1 MRILVVE
8 DKKAL
13 ANIVGERL
21 EAEGYGVDVVND
33 GEEGLYCAVS
43 GAYDLIILD
52 IMLPGLDGFEVLEEL
67 QKKNVQSKVIILS
80 ARSALSD
87 KLKGLQNGA
96 DDYITK
102 PFHLDELVARVEL
115 QLKDKSS
122 TVDGSLAFGDLS
134 LDIKSS
140 ILKCVKT
147 KQEVELVK
155 KELEILEFLINNKKQ
170 IVSKQ
175 QIYDNVWGIENEVE
189 SNNLEVYL
197 SFVRR
202 KIRAIGSKVTIKA
215 SRGLGYRLDYNSDEI
230 SKK

>member
-13 ANIVGERL
+13 ANLVKERL
-21 EAEGYGVDVVND
+21 EKEGYSVDAVFD

-43 GAYDLIILD
+43 GAYDLIVLD
-52 IMLPGLDGFEVLEEL
+52 IMLPGLDGFQVLDEL
-67 QKKNVQSKVIILS
+67 KKKNITSKIIILS

-87 KLKGLQNGA
+87 KLKGLKNGA
-96 DDYITK
+96 DDYVVK

-115 QLKDKSS
+115 QLKDK
-122 TVDGSLAFGDLS
+122 TGAVDGSLNFGDVT
-134 LDIKSS
+134 LDTKTS
-140 ILKCVKT
+140 ILKCIKT
-147 KQEVELVK
+147 KEEVELVK
-155 KELEILEFLINNKKQ
+155 KELEILEFLINNKDQ
-170 IVSKQ
+170 ILSKQ

-202 KIRAIGSKVTIKA
+202 KFRAIGSKVKIKA
-215 SRGLGYRLDYNSDEI
+215 SRGLGYKLEYKDEKA
-230 SKK
+230 KK

>member
-13 ANIVGERL
+13 ANIVAERL
-21 EAEGYGVDVVND
+21 EKEGYTVDSVYD

-43 GAYDLIILD
+43 GAYDLIVLD
-52 IMLPGLDGFEVLEEL
+52 IMLPGLDGFEVLQEL

-96 DDYITK
+96 DDYVTK

-115 QLKDKSS
+115 QLKDKTGS
-122 TVDGSLAFGDLS
+122 VDGTINFGDLS
-134 LDIKSS
+134 LDAKSS
-140 ILKCVKT
+140 ILKCTSSKE
-147 KQEVELVK
+147 EVELVK

-197 SFVRR
+197 SFIRR
-202 KIRAIGSKVTIKA
+202 KLKAIGSKVNIKA
-215 SRGLGYRLDYNSDEI
+215 SRGLGYKLEYCDEVA
-230 SKK
+230 KK

>member
-13 ANIVGERL
+13 ANIVGEKL
-21 EAEGYGVDVVND
+21 ESEGYSVDVVND

-96 DDYITK
+96 DDYVVK
-102 PFHLDELVARVEL
+102 PFHLDELVARVQL
-115 QLKDKSS
+115 QLQDK
-122 TVDGSLAFGDLS
+122 TGAVDGSINYGDLS
-134 LDIKSS
+134 LDSKSS

-155 KELEILEFLINNKKQ
+155 KELEILEFLINNRKQ

-189 SNNLEVYL
+189 SNNLEVYM
-197 SFVRR
+197 SFIRR
-202 KIRAIGSKVTIKA
+202 KLRAIESNVSIKA
-215 SRGLGYRLDYNSDEI
+215 SRGLGYKLVYCDEDT
-230 SKK
+230 KK

>member
-13 ANIVGERL
+13 AKIVGERL
-21 EAEGYGVDVVND
+21 EAEGYGVDVVYD

-67 QKKNVQSKVIILS
+67 QKKKVQSKVIILS
-80 ARSALSD
+80 ARSALND

-96 DDYITK
+96 DDYVTK

-115 QLKDKSS
+115 QLKNKSGS
-122 TVDGSLAFGDLS
+122 VDGSLNFGDLS
-134 LDIKSS
+134 LDAKSSTLKCIKS
-140 ILKCVKT
+140 

-155 KELEILEFLINNKKQ
+155 KELEILEFFINNKNQ

-175 QIYDNVWGIENEVE
+175 QLYDNVWGIENDVE

-197 SFVRR
+197 SFIRR
-202 KIRAIGSKVTIKA
+202 KFKAIGSKVNIKS
-215 SRGLGYRLDYNSDEI
+215 SRGLGYKLEYI
-230 SKK
+230 SEKTKK

>member
-1 MRILVVE
+1 MRLLVVE

-21 EAEGYGVDVVND
+21 EKEGFSVDVVYD
-33 GEEGLYCAVS
+33 GEEGLYCAAS

-67 QKKNVQSKVIILS
+67 KKKKVDSKVIILS

-96 DDYITK
+96 DDYVTK

-115 QLKDKSS
+115 QLKDR
-122 TVDGSLAFGDLS
+122 TGAVDGSLNFGDLS
-134 LDIKSS
+134 LDAKTS
-140 ILKCVKT
+140 ILKCTKS

-155 KELEILEFLINNKKQ
+155 KELEILEFLINNRKQ

-197 SFVRR
+197 SFIRR
-202 KIRAIGSKVTIKA
+202 KLKAIGSKTNIKA
-215 SRGLGYRLDYNSDEI
+215 SRGLGYKLEYSDEVA
-230 SKK
+230 KN

>member
-21 EAEGYGVDVVND
+21 EAEGYGVDVVYD

-67 QKKNVQSKVIILS
+67 QKKKVQSKVIILS

-87 KLKGLQNGA
+87 KLKGLKNGA
-96 DDYITK
+96 DDYVTK

-115 QLKDKSS
+115 QLKDK
-122 TVDGSLAFGDLS
+122 TGAVDGTLNFADLS
-134 LDIKSS
+134 LNAKSS
-140 ILKCVKT
+140 ILKCTKT

-155 KELEILEFLINNKKQ
+155 KELEIVEFLINNRKQ

-202 KIRAIGSKVTIKA
+202 KIRAIGSKVQIKS
-215 SRGLGYRLDYNSDEI
+215 SRGLGYKLEYKDEKT
-230 SKK
+230 KK

>member
-1 MRILVVE
+1 MRLLVVE

-21 EAEGYGVDVVND
+21 EKEGFSVDVVYD

-67 QKKNVQSKVIILS
+67 RKKKVESKVIILS

-96 DDYITK
+96 DDYVTK

-122 TVDGSLAFGDLS
+122 TVDGSLAFGDLA

-140 ILKCVKT
+140 ILKCIKT

-155 KELEILEFLINNKKQ
+155 KELEILEFLINNSKQ

-175 QIYDNVWGIENEVE
+175 QIYDNV
-189 SNNLEVYL
+189 
-197 SFVRR
+197 
-202 KIRAIGSKVTIKA
+202 
-215 SRGLGYRLDYNSDEI
+215 
-230 SKK
+230 